1 MPSNLLEKMHR
12 FRDRVLENAS
22 ISSGQV
28 VLDVGC
34 GDGLI
39 GFGALDR
46 AGPHGR
52 VIFSDVS
59 SELVGGCRVTAQRRG
74 VLDRCQFVVA
84 PATDLGQ
91 IADRSV
97 DVVTTRS
104 VLIYVDDK
112 PSALGE
118 FFRVLRPGGRLS
130 IGEPIN
136 QFTYPEPR
144 GVFLGYD
151 VSPVRELADKL
162 EAFFDQEERPKIASM
177 MDFNERDLLAMTERA
192 GFSSIH
198 LTFEADVRPVE
209 PEDWDRFMNTAG
221 NPLSP
226 TMAQAIDATMT
237 VAERDRFTAYL
248 RPLVES
254 GDGIE
259 RRAFAYLFA
268 TKPR

>member
-97 DVVTTRS
+97 DVVTTR
-104 VLIYVDDK
+104 
-112 PSALGE
+112 
-118 FFRVLRPGGRLS
+118 
-130 IGEPIN
+130 
-136 QFTYPEPR
+136 
-144 GVFLGYD
+144 
-151 VSPVRELADKL
+151 
-162 EAFFDQEERPKIASM
+162 AF
-177 MDFNERDLLAMTERA
+177 
-192 GFSSIH
+192 
-198 LTFEADVRPVE
+198 
-209 PEDWDRFMNTAG
+209 
-221 NPLSP
+221 
-226 TMAQAIDATMT
+226 
-237 VAERDRFTAYL
+237 
-248 RPLVES
+248 
-254 GDGIE
+254 
-259 RRAFAYLFA
+259 
-268 TKPR
+268 